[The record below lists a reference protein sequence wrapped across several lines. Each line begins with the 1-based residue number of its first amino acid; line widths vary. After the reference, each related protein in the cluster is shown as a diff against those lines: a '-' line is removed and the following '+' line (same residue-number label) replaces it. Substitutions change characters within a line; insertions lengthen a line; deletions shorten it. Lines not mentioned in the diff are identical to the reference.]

1 MLPTVSTDCSN
12 LEYLHNMCGY
22 CFIAGEA
29 ASTVALLGE
38 SK

>member
-12 LEYLHNMCGY
+12 LEHLHY
-22 CFIAGEA
+22 VWLLFIAGEA
-29 ASTVALLGE
+29 GSKVALLGE